1 MCLEEIRNKSQR
13 IIRSCIIHLYAEV
26 HLIHCLSSLQIIE
39 MYDGLI
45 DGHLINKTNI
55 LAVMIVMYSNDSNY
69 ATPNHYQHC
78 PPNQVGHCPSIEVLT
93 PTV

>member
-1 MCLEEIRNKSQR
+1 MFVTVPNVLRGNSEQVSAYHKELHYSFICCN
-13 IIRSCIIHLYAEV
+13 EV

-55 LAVMIVMYSNDSNY
+55 LAVMIVTYIIDSNY
-69 ATPNHYQHC
+69 ASPNHYQAL
-78 PPNQVGHCPSIEVLT
+78 PP
-93 PTV
+93 

>member
-1 MCLEEIRNKSQR
+1 MYLMCLEEIRNKSQR

-55 LAVMIVMYSNDSNY
+55 LAVIKMIVTYSIDSNY
-69 ATPNHYQHC
+69 ASPNHYQAL
-78 PPNQVGHCPSIEVLT
+78 PP
-93 PTV
+93 

>member
-1 MCLEEIRNKSQR
+1 MYLMCLEEIRNKSQR
-13 IIRSCIIHLYAEV
+13 SIRSCIIHLYAEV

-55 LAVMIVMYSNDSNY
+55 LAVMIVTSSIDSNY
-69 ATPNHYQHC
+69 ASPNHYQAL
-78 PPNQVGHCPSIEVLT
+78 PP
-93 PTV
+93 